1 MDNKSIQTFNNPD
14 FGVLTTITIDGN
26 PWFIGNE
33 IANLLGYENSR
44 DALKKRV
51 DNEDKNTVA
60 IRYGNQRGNPNKT
73 IINESG
79 LYSLILSSK
88 LPSAKKFKR
97 WVTSEVL
104 PAIRKHGAYLTQETI
119 EEVLYNPDTIIK
131 IATALKEE
139 QKKNRLLSSTNAALT
154 RKVNTWDNKSIIVAL
169 VRSFASYRCNDNFAM
184 AWNVFYK
191 RLNYKLHINLRQ
203 RKAACKTYHKTLI
216 DYLTDSEMID
226 AVQIAVAMCEE
237 AGIETGRVINETNR
251 ESITV

>member
-26 PWFIGNE
+26 PWFVGNE
-33 IANLLGYENSR
+33 IANLLGYGNPR
-44 DALKKRV
+44 QALKTNV
-51 DNEDKNTVA
+51 DKEDMNTVHLTD
-60 IRYGNQRGNPNKT
+60 GNRGNPNKT

-104 PAIRKHGAYLTQETI
+104 PAIRQHGAYLTQETI

-154 RKVNTWDNKSIIVAL
+154 RKINTWDNKSIIVAL
-169 VRSFASYRCNDNFAM
+169 VRSFASCRCNDNFAM

-203 RKAACKTYHKTLI
+203 RKAAGKTYHKTLI